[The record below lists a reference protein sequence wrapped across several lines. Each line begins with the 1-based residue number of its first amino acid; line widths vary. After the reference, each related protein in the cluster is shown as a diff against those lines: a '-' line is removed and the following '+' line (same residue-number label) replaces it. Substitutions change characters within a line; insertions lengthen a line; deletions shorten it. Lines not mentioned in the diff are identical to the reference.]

1 MASAQAVQNAKRLN
15 EASAEAVSRALDR
28 FVARANI
35 SAFVIVKKYGA
46 DLMRRIV
53 NLSPVDTG
61 RFRAAWTAAARL
73 VGVSVK
79 SAPNPVAGALG
90 ALEGGGSLTRTADRV
105 EFTARNS
112 VRYAGLV
119 EAGVSRQSSPGLVS
133 NSLRQL
139 ETRILQELRQLPA
152 EAAK

>member
-35 SAFVIVKKYGA
+35 SAFTIVKKYGA
-46 DLMRRIV
+46 LLMRALI
-53 NLSPVDTG
+53 LAAPVLTG

-73 VGVSVK
+73 VGVSVPA
-79 SAPNPVAGALG
+79 APNPVAGALG

-112 VRYAGLV
+112 VRYAGLIA
-119 EAGVSRQSSPGLVS
+119 AGVSSQSHAGYGS
-133 NSLRQL
+133 NQLRQL

>member
-1 MASAQAVQNAKRLN
+1 MVLDVAQAKRSTD
-15 EASAEAVSRALDR
+15 ASVAAVNLALER
-28 FVARANI
+28 FVQRANI